1 MRPAIL
7 LVTLAAAAVAR
18 GDASI
23 PAPPP
28 PPPATPHTPLG
39 PRCDAALAAAQLK
52 FLGIMSDDVKFHVR
66 ERRVTGTYYW
76 SDMCGVWGN
85 YTVELT
91 PDLRPPQGWK
101 ARTRRVRAEDEE
113 QPARRVLT
121 RRARGYR
128 ATIRV
133 EGDNLDSAA
142 RHFIDSFLPALD
154 ACLRAAPKTS
164 ESGG

>member
-1 MRPAIL
+1 MRRSIL
-7 LVTLAAAAVAR
+7 LVTLAAAAAR

-28 PPPATPHTPLG
+28 PAPATPHTPIG
-39 PRCDAALAAAQLK
+39 SRCDAALAEAQLK
-52 FLGIMSDDVKFHVR
+52 FLGTMSDDVKFHVR
-66 ERRVTGTYYW
+66 ERRVTGTYSW

-85 YTVELT
+85 YTVELA
-91 PDLRPPQGWK
+91 PDLRPARGWQS
-101 ARTRRVRAEDEE
+101 RTTPVRAEDEE

-133 EGDNLDSAA
+133 EGDKIDFSA
-142 RHFIDSFLPALD
+142 RYFIDSFLPALD
-154 ACLRAAPKTS
+154 ACLRAAPGSPK
-164 ESGG
+164 SGG